1 MRVVELFTAGGIVM
15 YPLLAFSILAIALI
29 VERISFWLR
38 INRRQRQFARETLQI
53 YLQDPELAT
62 LKMRENIDLPI
73 ARIFLEA
80 LALDQLSPN
89 AFRLALESAT
99 QAEIPNLKRF
109 NTVFDIVITASPLL
123 GLLGTVTGLIQSFS
137 SINLG
142 NVGAQSIGNATAG
155 ISEALVSTASGI
167 TVAVLTL
174 IFARGFRG
182 LYQRQLTLIREY
194 GTQLEFYYLRQY
206 EKQLDHKGVTT
217 PYARS

>member
-15 YPLLAFSILAIALI
+15 YPLLAFSIIAIALI

-38 INRRQRQFARETLQI
+38 INRRQRQVARETLQI
-53 YLQDPELAT
+53 YLQDPEMAI

-80 LALDQLSPN
+80 LALDQISPN

-174 IFARGFRG
+174 VFARGFRG

-206 EKQLDHKGVTT
+206 EKQLENKGVTT